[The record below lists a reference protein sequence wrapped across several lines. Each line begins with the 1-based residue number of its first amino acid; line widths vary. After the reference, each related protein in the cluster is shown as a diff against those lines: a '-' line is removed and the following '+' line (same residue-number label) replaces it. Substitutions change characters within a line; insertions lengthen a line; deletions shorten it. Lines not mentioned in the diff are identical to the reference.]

1 MAEILFVTWD
11 GGGNL
16 PPALGIG
23 AELAARGHRVRFLGH
38 TGQQQQVAGAGF
50 DFTAF
55 PTARR
60 FSAAAPGTPV
70 DSVHVFGDRA
80 MGADVVQEL
89 RSRPADLLV
98 VDCLLFGAM
107 EAARREGVPYVVL
120 EHLYD
125 AYLRGGLLR
134 GPVGLGLRLK
144 RFRPVDLL
152 DGAQMCLVASLPEL
166 DPVRRRAANVVHTG
180 PVVTGTSA
188 APEEPTVLVSL
199 STYAFRG
206 QQQVL
211 QHVVDGLAGL
221 PVRTVVTT
229 GPQVDPES
237 LRAPAS
243 TEVHAYVPHPQLMPR
258 ASMVVGHGGH
268 ATTMVALAHDLPLLV
283 LPLHPFLDQPMVGRS
298 VRDAGAGRVL
308 GKRSSPDRIRQ
319 AAEQLL
325 GAGPHRAA
333 AAQLGARIRE
343 GRGPAAAADRLE
355 GLVGSGT
362 RHR

>member
-38 TGQQQQVAGAGF
+38 AGQQQQVAGAGF

-80 MGADVVQEL
+80 MGADVVQQL
-89 RSRPADLLV
+89 RSRPADLL
-98 VDCLLFGAM
+98 
-107 EAARREGVPYVVL
+107 
-120 EHLYD
+120 
-125 AYLRGGLLR
+125 
-134 GPVGLGLRLK
+134 
-144 RFRPVDLL
+144 
-152 DGAQMCLVASLPEL
+152 DGAEVCLVASLPEL

-206 QQQVL
+206 PQQVL

-243 TEVHAYVPHPQLMPR
+243 TEVHAYVPHPRLMPR

-308 GKRSSPDRIRQ
+308 GRGSSPDRIRR

-325 GAGPHRAA
+325 GAGPHRVAA
-333 AAQLGARIRE
+333 ARLGARIRE